1 MAVPN
6 KKMYDR
12 KGKLVFDP
20 NNPEDV
26 RRQEELNKQ
35 IEMAKQLF
43 SIVDPRGGGGIGAM
57 ARGISKAALAKMS
70 KSKFTQNKAKQIL
83 ELVTKPMTKGKKAA
97 SNTRKQAAPTV
108 KEVVEKP
115 VEVIKETLS
124 RLLKPIP
131 KLNKSKS
138 FTTAKA
144 KNALDEVPKDK
155 PSIKT
160 TPTKSDEVIP
170 KINRKKSYSPEK
182 QAKNVSTTTT
192 PKSIRDSWEYNN
204 AGRDYYIDGVEGFRK
219 AGTEAKSIVSR
230 LKDREAAKNAAKK
243 AFEENNPEIIKKSN
257 AQTAMSIAALTSV
270 IGGGAGATYYGMRL
284 SNKDKKQTT
293 TPQKTGPVDLKRIN
307 PSKLKPSSIP
317 GVSITKAM
325 VNGKEKEFG
334 IVWDNKTQSWDYY
347 RSDKTKK
354 TPENK
359 QQQEKVRGGGY
370 IPIDNTDKNKGN
382 NQGGGTNTGGGG
394 TKGGTTTKS
403 KTRIEFEKAFAE
415 ARKQAGGA
423 GGIFEF
429 NNKKYGTAL
438 EGETVPKNRVEVGK
452 TTTPVTIK
460 NEYPTA
466 ESDPTLE
473 IAMQQDSIRQQM
485 ATKPLPTK
493 PLSELV
499 FKTTAKAAESQK
511 IRNSMDEQNALRSI
525 IADNRIPLKK
535 KRYGGNLAMLKYM
548 KQ

>member
-12 KGKLVFDP
+12 KGKLIFDP
-20 NNPEDV
+20 SNPEDV

-83 ELVTKPMTKGKKAA
+83 ELVTKPMTRGKKAA

-108 KEVVEKP
+108 KEVVETKP
-115 VEVIKETLS
+115 TIPTTVPAASDKIKSLS
-124 RLLKPIP
+124 NAEI
-131 KLNKSKS
+131 
-138 FTTAKA
+138 KA
-144 KNALDEVPKDK
+144 FENVKNVRELA
-155 PSIKT
+155 
-160 TPTKSDEVIP
+160 
-170 KINRKKSYSPEK
+170 EK
-182 QAKNVSTTTT
+182 QAKNSPIKKTTAPKKSVSDIIRETIANRKLGTKGPTREEMKAYIQKNQKAKNT
-192 PKSIRDSWEYNN
+192 AKDIVTNKKLKTELEKIREANKPFYEKSIKESVDAINKKI
-204 AGRDYYIDGVEGFRK
+204 AI
-219 AGTEAKSIVSR
+219 GTGI
-230 LKDREAAKNAAKK
+230 
-243 AFEENNPEIIKKSN
+243 
-257 AQTAMSIAALTSV
+257 
-270 IGGGAGATYYGMRL
+270 IGGLTAAGGTYYGMQL

-293 TPQKTGPVDLKRIN
+293 TPQKTSPVDLKRITN
-307 PSKLKPSSIP
+307 TKPSSIP
-317 GVSITKAM
+317 GVSIVKGTD
-325 VNGKEKEFG
+325 GKDYG
-334 IVWDNKTQSWDYY
+334 IVWNNTTKSWDYY
-347 RSDKTKK
+347 RGDKTKK

-359 QQQEKVRGGGY
+359 QKQEKVRGGGY

-394 TKGGTTTKS
+394 TGGGTKPRSATGQA
-403 KTRIEFEKAFAE
+403 FDKAFAE

-423 GGIFEF
+423 GGIFEW
-429 NNKKYGTAL
+429 NGKKYGTAL
-438 EGETVPKNRVEVGK
+438 VGETVPKDRVEVGK

-460 NEYPTA
+460 NDYPTA

-548 KQ
+548 K

>member
-1 MAVPN
+1 MAIPT

-12 KGKLVFDP
+12 SGKLVFDP

-57 ARGISKAALAKMS
+57 ARGISKAALANMF

-83 ELVTKPMTKGKKAA
+83 ELVTKPMTKGKKAVPK
-97 SNTRKQAAPTV
+97 TTPTV
-108 KEVVEKP
+108 KEVVETKP
-115 VEVIKETLS
+115 DIPTTVPTTMELAQIPGSNVKTIKEG
-124 RLLKPIP
+124 I
-131 KLNKSKS
+131 KS
-138 FTTAKA
+138 FKGTKGKFTPKDTERVAKA
-144 KNALDEVPKDK
+144 REILNQP
-155 PSIKT
+155 I
-160 TPTKSDEVIP
+160 
-170 KINRKKSYSPEK
+170 
-182 QAKNVSTTTT
+182 
-192 PKSIRDSWEYNN
+192 
-204 AGRDYYIDGVEGFRK
+204 
-219 AGTEAKSIVSR
+219 AGTMRPSTIPQGFKSPFANTSLRKYIPEANPY
-230 LKDREAAKNAAKK
+230 KDFNKFKLDGDVVNK
-243 AFEENNPEIIKKSN
+243 PLSN
-257 AQTAMSIAALTSV
+257 LIEGTMIA
-270 IGGGAGATYYGMRL
+270 GGLGMGSSLISSGNRL

-307 PSKLKPSSIP
+307 NTKPSSIP
-317 GVSITKAM
+317 GVSIVKGTD
-325 VNGKEKEFG
+325 GKDYG
-334 IVWDNKTQSWDYY
+334 IVWNNTTKSWDYY
-347 RSDKTKK
+347 RGDKTKK
-354 TPENK
+354 TPETKPEVVKKEN
-359 QQQEKVRGGGY
+359 VGGGGVT
-370 IPIDNTDKNKGN
+370 PIKDNK
-382 NQGGGTNTGGGG
+382 GGGTGGG
-394 TKGGTTTKS
+394 TKPRSATGQA
-403 KTRIEFEKAFAE
+403 FDKAFAE

-423 GGIFEF
+423 GGIFEW
-429 NNKKYGTAL
+429 NGKKYGTAL
-438 EGETVPKNRVEVGK
+438 VGETVPKNRVEVGK

-493 PLSELV
+493 PLSELI

-548 KQ
+548 K

>member
-83 ELVTKPMTKGKKAA
+83 ELVTKPMTRGKKAA
-97 SNTRKQAAPTV
+97 SNTRKQAAPIV
-108 KEVVEKP
+108 KEIVETKP
-115 VEVIKETLS
+115 TIPTTVPAASDKIKSLS
-124 RLLKPIP
+124 NAEI
-131 KLNKSKS
+131 
-138 FTTAKA
+138 KA
-144 KNALDEVPKDK
+144 FENVKNVRELA
-155 PSIKT
+155 
-160 TPTKSDEVIP
+160 
-170 KINRKKSYSPEK
+170 EK
-182 QAKNVSTTTT
+182 QAKNAPTTTT

-270 IGGGAGATYYGMRL
+270 IGGGAGATYYGMQL

-293 TPQKTGPVDLKRIN
+293 TPQKTGPVDLKRITN
-307 PSKLKPSSIP
+307 TKPSSIP
-317 GVSITKAM
+317 GVSIVKGTD
-325 VNGKEKEFG
+325 GKDYG
-334 IVWDNKTQSWDYY
+334 IVWNNTTKSWDYY
-347 RSDKTKK
+347 RGDKTKK
-354 TPENK
+354 TPETPK
-359 QQQEKVRGGGY
+359 PDVVKKEDVGGGGVT
-370 IPIDNTDKNKGN
+370 PIKD

-394 TKGGTTTKS
+394 TGGGTKPRSATGQA
-403 KTRIEFEKAFAE
+403 FDKAFAE

-423 GGIFEF
+423 GGIFEW
-429 NNKKYGTAL
+429 NGKKYGTAL
-438 EGETVPKNRVEVGK
+438 VGETVPKDRVDVGK
-452 TTTPVTIK
+452 TTAPLMGDE
-460 NEYPTA
+460 EYKK
-466 ESDPTLE
+466 DPRLAT
-473 IAMQQDSIRQQM
+473 IRQEDDDRQLLARAEAQKKEM
-485 ATKPLPTK
+485 ESKIIQPLPTK

-511 IRNSMDEQNALRSI
+511 IRNSIDEQNALRSI
-525 IADNRIPLKK
+525 IADNRTPLKK

-548 KQ
+548 K

>member
-83 ELVTKPMTKGKKAA
+83 ELVTKPMTRGKKAA
-97 SNTRKQAAPTV
+97 SNTRKQAAPIV
-108 KEVVEKP
+108 KEIVETKP
-115 VEVIKETLS
+115 TIPTTVPVASDKIKSLS
-124 RLLKPIP
+124 NAEI
-131 KLNKSKS
+131 
-138 FTTAKA
+138 KA
-144 KNALDEVPKDK
+144 FENVKNVRELA
-155 PSIKT
+155 
-160 TPTKSDEVIP
+160 
-170 KINRKKSYSPEK
+170 EK

-192 PKSIRDSWEYNN
+192 SIRDSWKYRPEGKYW
-204 AGRDYYIDGVEGFRK
+204 DDGFRM
-219 AGTEAKSIVSR
+219 GDTEAKSIVSR

-270 IGGGAGATYYGMRL
+270 IGGGAGATYYGMQL

-293 TPQKTGPVDLKRIN
+293 TPQKTGPVDLKRITN
-307 PSKLKPSSIP
+307 TKPSSIP
-317 GVSITKAM
+317 GVSIVKGTD
-325 VNGKEKEFG
+325 GKDYG

-359 QQQEKVRGGGY
+359 QKQEKVRGGGY
-370 IPIDNTDKNKGN
+370 IPIDDTDKNKGN
-382 NQGGGTNTGGGG
+382 NQGGRTNTGGGG
-394 TKGGTTTKS
+394 TGGGTKPRSATGQA
-403 KTRIEFEKAFAE
+403 FDKAFAE
-415 ARKQAGGA
+415 ARKQAGGS
-423 GGIFEF
+423 GGIFEW
-429 NNKKYGTAL
+429 NGKKYGTAL

-466 ESDPTLE
+466 KTDPTLE
-473 IAMQQDSIRQQM
+473 IAMQEDSIRQQM

-511 IRNSMDEQNALRSI
+511 IRNSIDEQNALRSI
-525 IADNRIPLKK
+525 IADNRTPLKK

-548 KQ
+548 K

>member
-6 KKMYDR
+6 KKMYDK

-20 NNPEDV
+20 SNPEDV

-70 KSKFTQNKAKQIL
+70 KSKFTQNKAKQIAD
-83 ELVTKPMTKGKKAA
+83 LVTKPMTKGKKAA

-108 KEVVEKP
+108 KEIVETKP
-115 VEVIKETLS
+115 TIPTTVPAASDKIKSLS
-124 RLLKPIP
+124 NAEI
-131 KLNKSKS
+131 
-138 FTTAKA
+138 KA
-144 KNALDEVPKDK
+144 FENVKNVRELA
-155 PSIKT
+155 
-160 TPTKSDEVIP
+160 
-170 KINRKKSYSPEK
+170 EK

-192 PKSIRDSWEYNN
+192 SKSIRDSWKYRPEGKYW
-204 AGRDYYIDGVEGFRK
+204 DDGFRM
-219 AGTEAKSIVSR
+219 GDTEAKSIVSR

-293 TPQKTGPVDLKRIN
+293 TPQKTGPVDLKRITN
-307 PSKLKPSSIP
+307 TKPSSIP
-317 GVSITKAM
+317 GVSIVKGTDGKDYGIQWNNTTK
-325 VNGKEKEFG
+325 
-334 IVWDNKTQSWDYY
+334 SWDYY
-347 RSDKTKK
+347 RGDKTKK
-354 TPENK
+354 TPETK
-359 QQQEKVRGGGY
+359 PEVIKKEDVGGGGVT
-370 IPIDNTDKNKGN
+370 PIKD

-394 TKGGTTTKS
+394 TGGGTKPRSATGQA
-403 KTRIEFEKAFAE
+403 FDKAFAE

-423 GGIFEF
+423 GGIFEW
-429 NNKKYGTAL
+429 NGKKYGTAL
-438 EGETVPKNRVEVGK
+438 VGETVPKNRVDVSK
-452 TTTPVTIK
+452 TTAPLMGDE
-460 NEYPTA
+460 EYKKDPRLATLRQEDDDRQLLARA
-466 ESDPTLE
+466 EAQKKEMESK
-473 IAMQQDSIRQQM
+473 IIQ
-485 ATKPLPTK
+485 PLPTK

-525 IADNRIPLKK
+525 IADNRTPLKK

>member
-83 ELVTKPMTKGKKAA
+83 ELVTKPMTRGKKAA

-108 KEVVEKP
+108 KEVVETKP
-115 VEVIKETLS
+115 TIPTTVPAASDKIKSLS
-124 RLLKPIP
+124 NAEI
-131 KLNKSKS
+131 
-138 FTTAKA
+138 KA
-144 KNALDEVPKDK
+144 FENVKNVRELA
-155 PSIKT
+155 
-160 TPTKSDEVIP
+160 
-170 KINRKKSYSPEK
+170 EK
-182 QAKNVSTTTT
+182 QAKNAPTTTT
-192 PKSIRDSWEYNN
+192 PKSIRDSWKYRPEGKYW
-204 AGRDYYIDGVEGFRK
+204 DDGFRM
-219 AGTEAKSIVSR
+219 GDTEAKSIVSR

-270 IGGGAGATYYGMRL
+270 IGGGAGATYYGMQL

-293 TPQKTGPVDLKRIN
+293 TPQKTGPVDLKRITN
-307 PSKLKPSSIP
+307 TKPSSIP
-317 GVSITKAM
+317 GVSIVKGTD
-325 VNGKEKEFG
+325 GKDYG
-334 IVWDNKTQSWDYY
+334 IVWNNTTKSWDYY
-347 RSDKTKK
+347 RGDKTKK

-359 QQQEKVRGGGY
+359 QQQEKVKGGGY

-394 TKGGTTTKS
+394 TGGGTKPRSATGQA
-403 KTRIEFEKAFAE
+403 FDKAFAE

-423 GGIFEF
+423 GGIFEW
-429 NNKKYGTAL
+429 NGKKYGTAL
-438 EGETVPKNRVEVGK
+438 VGETVPKNRVEVGK

-466 ESDPTLE
+466 KTDPTLE
-473 IAMQQDSIRQQM
+473 IAMQEDSIRQQM

-525 IADNRIPLKK
+525 IADNRTPLKK